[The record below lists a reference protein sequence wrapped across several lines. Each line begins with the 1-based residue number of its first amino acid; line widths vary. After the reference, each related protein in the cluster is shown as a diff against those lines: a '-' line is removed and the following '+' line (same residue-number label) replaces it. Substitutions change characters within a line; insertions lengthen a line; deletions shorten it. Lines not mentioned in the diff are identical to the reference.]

1 MERGAATRART
12 TVVYVMGAGHSGST
26 ILGIALGNCSD
37 FFYAGEVEEWLVRS
51 GRPPWADGER
61 AAFWQ
66 AVAEQT
72 DGADLFG
79 SEAVHSIE
87 RSSAVLRV
95 DRWLTR
101 LRLLGRYRGVTEE
114 LFSAISRTSG
124 AGHVV
129 DTSHFPLRAREL
141 KKLSGIDLFLVFLV
155 RDPHAVVDSNLRQF
169 KMHEVAERR
178 LRTVVLNANLWFTLL
193 VSVVVFLGQP
203 RARRLF
209 LRHETFVQDPEGVLR
224 QLLDLIGSDAPT
236 PDLQQLH
243 VGTPLEGNRLI
254 RKDVISLK
262 RQVQRAEA
270 SSLLTSVMQL
280 PWKPVLGR
288 LRPAATV
295 QSKREQ
301 AG

>member
-1 MERGAATRART
+1 MTPART

-51 GRPPWADGER
+51 GKPPWADGER
-61 AAFWQ
+61 AAFWR
-66 AVAEQT
+66 AVADRT

-95 DRWLTR
+95 DRWPTR
-101 LRLLGRYRGVTEE
+101 LRLLGRYRGVSEE
-114 LFSAISRTSG
+114 LLSAISRTSG
-124 AGHVV
+124 AGHVI

-141 KKLSGIDLFLVFLV
+141 KKLNGIDLFLVFLV

-178 LRTVVLNANLWFTLL
+178 LRTVILNANLWFTLL

-209 LRHETFVQDPEGVLR
+209 LRHEAFVQDPEGVLR

-236 PDLQQLH
+236 PDLQQLR
-243 VGTPLEGNRLI
+243 VGAPLEGNRLI
-254 RKDVISLK
+254 RQDVISLK
-262 RQVQRAEA
+262 RHVQRAEA
-270 SSLLTSVMQL
+270 SSPLTSMMQL
-280 PWKPVLGR
+280 LWKPVLR
-288 LRPAATV
+288 CLRPAASV

-301 AG
+301 AC